1 MHTYK
6 SKPHSNLSPVLKK
19 MRGFFVCFFFQTS
32 WSSSSA
38 SLISHVNQ
46 SLLQPVTPA
55 RRLID
60 SSPPQSDVKMASIM
74 EGPLSKWTNV
84 MKGWQYRWFV
94 LDYNAGLLSYYTV
107 GSSHRFVFVDPLR
120 RWTVEVGWLSPKGLL
135 FVRSWESELAHT
147 GEPLYRQI
155 LTLTNNYAH
164 RRPTG
169 QSNGNIIS
177 TLPLLWLVS

>member
-1 MHTYK
+1 MHSYK
-6 SKPHSNLSPVLKK
+6 SKPHSHLSPVLKK
-19 MRGFFVCFFFQTS
+19 QIFIFYFYFFKTS

-120 RWTVEVGWLSPKGLL
+120 RWTVEVATGCPPKACCLSGVGSLNWHTEASL
-135 FVRSWESELAHT
+135 FTDRFLRWPITTLIADRLANQMAVLFRHFRYC
-147 GEPLYRQI
+147 G
-155 LTLTNNYAH
+155 
-164 RRPTG
+164 
-169 QSNGNIIS
+169 
-177 TLPLLWLVS
+177 